1 MSTPLEQPE
10 RVDGTPDKTGG
21 SSDPPPDQPV
31 DETVNLTIIWFLG
44 LALLAL
50 VGTLIGFSISKTTF
64 PDGLTTL
71 ASLIVGGLL
80 GVVNP
85 TRTIKRSNAGGGR
98 GILGR
103 SQGAKSQGNAGTSQ
117 GNAGTSQGN
126 AGT

>member
-1 MSTPLEQPE
+1 MHFCMMTIPSGQPE
-10 RVDGTPDKTGG
+10 KVDGTPDKAGGG
-21 SSDPPPDQPV
+21 SNPPADQPV

-85 TRTIKRSNAGGGR
+85 TRTIKQRSNAGGGR

-117 GNAGTSQGN
+117 GSVGT
-126 AGT
+126 